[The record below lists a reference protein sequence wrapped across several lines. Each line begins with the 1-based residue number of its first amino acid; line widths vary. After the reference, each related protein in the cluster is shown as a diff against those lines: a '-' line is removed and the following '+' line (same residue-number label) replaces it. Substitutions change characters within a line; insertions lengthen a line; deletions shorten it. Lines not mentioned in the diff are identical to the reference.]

1 MEITPKFTDTQKKAL
16 TYLTDNTTNELLFG
30 GGAGGGKSFCGC
42 AWLIISCL
50 QYPTTRYLLGRSRLD
65 ALKKTTLNTF
75 FEVCGKWEIKSG
87 QHYMFNAQSNIIKF
101 YNGSE
106 ILLKDM
112 FLFPSDPNFDS
123 LGSLE
128 LTGAFIDEANQIT
141 QKAKNIVLSRIRF
154 RLDENNLIP
163 KLLLTCNPAKNW
175 LYSEWYIP
183 NKQNILGKDK
193 RFLQSLVTDNPNI
206 SKHYIETLSKMDTI
220 TKERLLYG
228 NWEYDD
234 TEGRLFKYDNI
245 INLFTNTY
253 INEGEKYISVDV
265 ARFGKDS
272 SVICVWS
279 GWVVV
284 KIIKYNKIGIDKLQT
299 HVLDTAQ
306 KHKVQRSNIVLD
318 EDGVGGGL
326 KDILRGSKGFI
337 NNSKALGKENYQ
349 NLKTQCYYKFAD
361 KVNKGEI
368 FIKETQYKQD
378 IIQELEIIQMKDVD
392 KDNKLNIVGKDKMKE
407 HLGRSPDIA
416 DALMM
421 RCYFELNKTK
431 ITYFG

>member
-1 MEITPKFTDTQKKAL
+1 VEITPKFTDTQKKAL

-75 FEVCGKWEIKSG
+75 FEVCVNWEIKSG
-87 QHYMFNAQSNIIKF
+87 QHYTFNAQSNIIKF

-112 FLFPSDPNFDS
+112 FLYPSDPNFDS